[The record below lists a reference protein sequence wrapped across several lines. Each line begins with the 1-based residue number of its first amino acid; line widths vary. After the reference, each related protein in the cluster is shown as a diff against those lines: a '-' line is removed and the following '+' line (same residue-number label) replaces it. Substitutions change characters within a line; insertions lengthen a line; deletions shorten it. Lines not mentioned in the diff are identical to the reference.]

1 MQKFFFFLEFFHLIF
16 KVNTSL
22 KDYGEKQ
29 QMNSKILKSAQEKQ
43 KKGQKLDLF
52 EAQAF
57 FKAQAAPPKPEY
69 KPSGENRNFHAESK
83 DDEIERLHKSIESLE
98 RKIEMDS
105 LSPDQEKKNLES
117 IEKMQKRLDQ
127 ISGSK

>member
-1 MQKFFFFLEFFHLIF
+1 M
-16 KVNTSL
+16 NTSL

-29 QMNSKILKSAQEKQ
+29 QFNSKTLKSAQEKQ
-43 KKGQKLDLF
+43 KKGEKLDLF
-52 EAQAF
+52 EARAF
-57 FKAQAAPPKPEY
+57 FNAQAAPPKPEN
-69 KPSGENRNFHAESK
+69 KPTGENRNYRSESK
-83 DDEIERLHKSIESLE
+83 EDEIERLHKSIESLE

-127 ISGSK
+127 LTGSK